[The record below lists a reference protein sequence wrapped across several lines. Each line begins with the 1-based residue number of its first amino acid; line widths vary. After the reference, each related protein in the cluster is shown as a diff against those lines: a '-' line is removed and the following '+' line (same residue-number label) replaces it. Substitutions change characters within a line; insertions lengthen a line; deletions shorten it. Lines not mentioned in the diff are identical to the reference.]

1 MPRLPTLACRR
12 AFYCLSRYRT
22 APFQQH
28 AMTAES
34 AASMVHH
41 GGRGGLGSVELRSAK
56 ACLDSPPYVEKE
68 IWCPFRDRGN
78 PFDVICFRLMSRR
91 PRFNGQIRW
100 QNQVAVGLT
109 PRNARDGARTGQ

>member
-12 AFYCLSRYRT
+12 AVYCLSRYRT

-56 ACLDSPPYVEKE
+56 ACLDSPPYVEKV

-78 PFDVICFRLMSRR
+78 PRVPLRPRLMSRR

>member
-1 MPRLPTLACRR
+1 M
-12 AFYCLSRYRT
+12 
-22 APFQQH
+22 
-28 AMTAES
+28 
-34 AASMVHH
+34 
-41 GGRGGLGSVELRSAK
+41 ELRSAK

-78 PFDVICFRLMSRR
+78 PRVSAR
-91 PRFNGQIRW
+91 PRLIALFNGQIRW